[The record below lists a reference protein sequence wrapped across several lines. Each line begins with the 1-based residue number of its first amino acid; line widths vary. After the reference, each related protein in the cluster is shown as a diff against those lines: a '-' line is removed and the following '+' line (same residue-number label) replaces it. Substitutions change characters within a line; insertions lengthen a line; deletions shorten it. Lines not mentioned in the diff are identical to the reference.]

1 MKKLFAVA
9 ALGLLLTA
17 GCGKPAPPPSGA
29 VNAVDAG
36 INENLI
42 FAHAALANHE
52 ADLATGKRV
61 ASASEKKIVNDLVKA
76 LNLADALYCNAPA
89 ADQPCAPGSYHAV
102 LKLNPMAGEPAELT
116 AALSTVA
123 ANLASIEALVKG
135 GK

>member
-1 MKKLFAVA
+1 M
-9 ALGLLLTA
+9 
-17 GCGKPAPPPSGA
+17 
-29 VNAVDAG
+29 
-36 INENLI
+36 
-42 FAHAALANHE
+42 
-52 ADLATGKRV
+52 
-61 ASASEKKIVNDLVKA
+61 KA